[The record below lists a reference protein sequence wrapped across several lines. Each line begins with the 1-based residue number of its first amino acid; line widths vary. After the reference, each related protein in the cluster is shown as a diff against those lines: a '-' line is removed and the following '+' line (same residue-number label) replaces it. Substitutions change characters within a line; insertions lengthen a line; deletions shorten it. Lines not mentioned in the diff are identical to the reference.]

1 MTVRDPCGRASYSE
15 GTATGVH
22 SVTVELPMNAR
33 ARSAPLIHSR
43 LWRFINL
50 FTYLLTYLLTYFT
63 LLGLVIVYSTI
74 TLCFIMIFISLHFA
88 LFDIFTSLCF
98 RF

>member
-50 FTYLLTYLLTYFT
+50 FTYLLTYFT